1 MVEKKVIPSEY
12 IPDVSRKT
20 VTIAGKDYLVV
31 NDAMFTFYRRSMG
44 ELSQFFLALRDE
56 KKVLGCKCTK
66 CGIVRVPPFMTRCPD
81 CNFAPTE
88 LVEVEQVGV
97 MNSTPPITYFA
108 TSMFQHMAP
117 FGRGR
122 VILRGADTALS
133 IIVYTTTGILVP
145 GLVTKG
151 TEVKIVFRDNRIG
164 EIIDIFCVPTSE
176 LDKEQIA
183 RKGLQESEIDWTAA
197 VEPGLP
203 VADENDVATYKDAL
217 NAMQDIVV
225 QINETERARKDTA
238 GWKRSIQV
246 KTTGGQFA
254 IEIDDGNIRIEEK
267 VLETPDFVMVCKDPK
282 VLLEGLAY
290 KGSLTD
296 AVIMKR
302 LWISENMEFT
312 TIFKLDRTARSLARA
327 SKILG

>member
-1 MVEKKVIPSEY
+1 MVENKVIPSEY
-12 IPDVSRKT
+12 IPYADYTIVN
-20 VTIAGKDYLVV
+20 IAGKDYLEV
-31 NDAMFTFYRRSMG
+31 NDAMFTFYRRSKG

-56 KKVLGCKCTK
+56 KKVLGCKCTQ

-81 CNFAPTE
+81 CNFASTE
-88 LVEVEQVGV
+88 LIEVEQVGV

-122 VILRGADTALS
+122 VILNGADTALS

-164 EIIDIFCVPTSE
+164 EIIDIFGVPTSE
-176 LDKEQIA
+176 LTKEQIA
-183 RKGLQESEIDWTAA
+183 RKGLQESGIDWSAA
-197 VEPGLP
+197 VEPGLL
-203 VADENDVATYKDAL
+203 AAEERDSASYRDAL
-217 NAMQDIVV
+217 EEMQAIAV
-225 QINETERARKDTA
+225 QMNDTERARKDTV

-254 IEIDDGNIRIEEK
+254 IVIDDGDIRIEEK
-267 VLETPDFVMVCKDPK
+267 ALESYDFVMVCKDPK
-282 VLLEGLAY
+282 VLLDGLAY
-290 KGSLTD
+290 RGALTD
-296 AVIMKR
+296 SVIRKK
-302 LWISENMEFT
+302 LWISKNMEFT
-312 TIFKLDRTARSLARA
+312 TIFKLDRAARSLARA
-327 SKILG
+327 RKF